1 MIQVETGIAQR
12 VVQETIHTRRSVRK
26 YKQQQVPVESIN
38 DLVEAAFA
46 APFTIGCH
54 ALRVMVI
61 RDQKLLAALS
71 DSMKECSVD
80 FLKKGRRFLR
90 RRVPVLFPMGIVPLF
105 NFKSVLAQ
113 FKGAMKMS
121 QDLWWGAPTLLLMC
135 ARKEASPA
143 YEIDVSVAIE
153 NVTLMA
159 RACGLGTCILKT
171 TELINY
177 YPQPRSIIGL
187 PDDWWVI
194 AGMSVGYPVDSEARK
209 PAPPRPS
216 ITDPHYVQWRDQE
229 AAPDEYILLVVSQD
243 KVEDQSTL
251 GGR

>member
-1 MIQVETGIAQR
+1 MIQVDTDLARQ
-12 VVQETIHTRRSVRK
+12 VVQETIRTRRSIRK
-26 YKQQQVPVESIN
+26 YKPQQVPAEVITE
-38 DLVEAAFA
+38 LLAAAFA

-61 RDQKLLAALS
+61 RDQQLLAALS
-71 DSMKECSVD
+71 DAIKETSVD

-90 RRVPVLFPMGIVPLF
+90 RRVPGLFPMGIVPLF
-105 NFKSVLAQ
+105 NFKTVLAQ
-113 FKGAMKMS
+113 FKGAMKMP

-143 YEIDVSVAIE
+143 YEIDVSAAME

-187 PDDWWVI
+187 PDEWWVI
-194 AGMSVGYPVDSEARK
+194 VGISVGYPLDSEARK
-209 PAPPRPS
+209 PAPSRPS
-216 ITDPHYVQWRDQE
+216 ITDPEYVRWRDQE
-229 AAPDEYILLVVSQD
+229 VAPDDYIWLVVPQD

-251 GGR
+251 AGR

>member
-1 MIQVETGIAQR
+1 MIEVETSIAQQ
-12 VVQETIHTRRSVRK
+12 VVQEVIRTRRSIRK

-38 DLVEAAFA
+38 DLLQAAFA

-61 RDQKLLAALS
+61 RDQQLLAALN
-71 DSMKECSVD
+71 DSIKECSVD
-80 FLKKGRRFLR
+80 FLKKGRQFLR
-90 RRVPVLFPMGIVPLF
+90 RRIPVLFPMGIVPFF
-105 NFKSVLAQ
+105 NFKTVLAQ
-113 FKGAMKMS
+113 FKGAMKMQ

-135 ARKEASPA
+135 ARKDASPA
-143 YEIDVSVAIE
+143 YEIDVSVAME

-159 RACGLGTCILKT
+159 RASGLGTCILKT

-187 PDDWWVI
+187 PEDWWVI
-194 AGMSVGYPVDSEARK
+194 VGMSVGYPLDSEACK

-216 ITDPHYVQWRDQE
+216 ITDPEYVQWRDQE

-251 GGR
+251 AGR

>member
-1 MIQVETGIAQR
+1 MIQVETGIAQQ
-12 VVQETIHTRRSVRK
+12 VVQETIRTRRSIRR
-26 YKQQQVPVESIN
+26 YKQQQVPVETIN
-38 DLVEAAFA
+38 DLLEAAFA

-61 RDQKLLAALS
+61 RNQQLLAALS

-80 FLKKGRRFLR
+80 FLKKGRRFLH

-105 NFKSVLAQ
+105 NFKPVLAQ
-113 FKGAMKMS
+113 FKGAMKMQ

-135 ARKEASPA
+135 ARKEDSPA
-143 YEIDVSVAIE
+143 YEIDVSVAME

-159 RACGLGTCILKT
+159 RAYDLGTCILKT

-177 YPQPRSIIGL
+177 YPEPRSIIGL

-194 AGMSVGYPVDSEARK
+194 AGMSVGYPLESEAHK

-229 AAPDEYILLVVSQD
+229 AVSDEYILLVVHQD
-243 KVEDQSTL
+243 KVEDESAV
-251 GGR
+251 GGI